1 MLLKS
6 KDPKDQL
13 QLFFKQDPQYLKT
26 YVKEHPNNKMAW
38 YLLGREYEAQGK
50 QGKALY
56 CYAQAG
62 EIYEA
67 YENQKVNL
75 PPEAL
80 EQIRGWGST
89 RKRRR
94 RMGRLRLGL
103 ALLMLAAAVLFAPG
117 APSLPVY
124 VTEKEVPLPEGVT
137 PAQLQETKVYY
148 ITGGKTQ
155 ERIGAALQSMLLEER
170 ISSFAI
176 LARGIPMGQTSW
188 ISWLRK
194 PEVLLSVEA
203 KQDASQQQINYHDAE
218 SCGCQPADPGKAEQI
233 VAAWMSKQEQE
244 LVLKSAIAYYTKANG
259 RAPEQL
265 TELTASYPGNVL
277 PGVTADMQ
285 GLFDRQKDEIAA
297 ETAEWVKQN
306 GSPKASEAMP
316 GAEGLTK
323 PMKEPLR
330 IVVDKSAHRLAL
342 VSGNLIVRSY
352 AVGLGGD
359 RTPEGTFAIT
369 EKVRNP
375 NGKSNGEF
383 GSRGMTLSDTLY
395 AIHGTNRPSSIGK
408 DESLGCIRMRK
419 EDVEELFDMTPLG
432 TPVTIGR
439 GLLPAEESR
448 SGSPFRLPLQTGET
462 NPGKVY
468 RWLN

>member
-1 MLLKS
+1 MKS
-6 KDPKDQL
+6 KDPEEQL

-26 YVKEHPNNKMAW
+26 YVREHPNNKMAW

-67 YENQKVNL
+67 YENQRVNL

-80 EQIRGWGST
+80 EPIREWGST
-89 RKRRR
+89 RQRRR
-94 RMGRLRLGL
+94 RMGYFRLGL
-103 ALLMLAAAVLFAPG
+103 LLLMLGAALMY
-117 APSLPVY
+117 APSPPPIPVH
-124 VTEKEVPLPEGVT
+124 VTESAAPLPAGVT
-137 PAQLQETKVYY
+137 PAQLKETKVYY
-148 ITGGKTQ
+148 LTGGKSQ
-155 ERIGAALQSMLLEER
+155 DSIGAALQSMLVQER
-170 ISSFAI
+170 IGSFAI
-176 LARGIPMGQTSW
+176 LARGIPMEQTSW
-188 ISWLRK
+188 IHWLRK

-203 KQDASQQQINYHDAE
+203 GQNASQQEINYHDAE
-218 SCGCQPADPGKAEQI
+218 SCVCEPADSTRAEQI
-233 VAAWMSKQEQE
+233 VAAWVSKQERE
-244 LVLKSAIAYYTKANG
+244 LVLRSAVAYYIKEKG
-259 RAPEQL
+259 RAPKQL
-265 TELTASYPGNVL
+265 AELTAPYPDNVL
-277 PGVTADMQ
+277 PGITPDMQ
-285 GLFDRQKDEIAA
+285 ELFERQKDEILA

-306 GSPKASEAMP
+306 GTPKEPEPSSDAT
-316 GAEGLTK
+316 GLTK

-342 VSGNLIVRSY
+342 ISGSVIVRSY

-359 RTPEGTFAIT
+359 RTPEGTFEIS

-419 EDVEELFDMTPLG
+419 EDMEELFDMTPLG
-432 TPVTIGR
+432 SPVTIGN
-439 GLLPAEESR
+439 GLLPNEESR
-448 SGSPFRLPLQTGET
+448 SGSPFGLPLQTEET

-468 RWLN
+468 KWLN

>member
-6 KDPKDQL
+6 KDPDDQL
-13 QLFFKQDPQYLKT
+13 QLFFKQDPHYLKT
-26 YVKEHPNNKMAW
+26 YVREHPNNKMAW

-67 YENQKVNL
+67 YENQKVSL

-80 EQIRGWGST
+80 KPIRDWGFT
-89 RKRRR
+89 RKRERR
-94 RMGRLRLGL
+94 KGYLRLCL
-103 ALLMLAAAVLFAPG
+103 ALMMLAAMVLYAPG
-117 APSLPVY
+117 APPLPVHE
-124 VTEKEVPLPEGVT
+124 TQKAAPLPEGVT
-137 PAQLQETKVYY
+137 PTQLQETKVYY
-148 ITGGKTQ
+148 LTGEKSR
-155 ERIGAALQSMLLEER
+155 ERIGAALQSMLVQER
-170 ISSFAI
+170 IGSLAI
-176 LARGIPMGQTSW
+176 LARGVPLGETSW
-188 ISWLRK
+188 VSWLRK

-203 KQDASQQQINYHDAE
+203 KQDASQQQINYHDE
-218 SCGCQPADPGKAEQI
+218 QSCSCQPADPKKAEQI
-233 VAAWMSKQEQE
+233 VAAWISKQEQE
-244 LVLKSAIAYYTKANG
+244 LVLRSAIAYYTKTNG
-259 RAPEQL
+259 QAPQRL
-265 TELTASYPGNVL
+265 TELTAPYPGNAL
-277 PGVTADMQ
+277 PGITPDMQ
-285 GLFDRQKDEIAA
+285 ELFDRQKDAMIA
-297 ETAEWVKQN
+297 ETAEWVKSN
-306 GSPKASEAMP
+306 GTPKESESVFD
-316 GAEGLTK
+316 AEGLTK

-330 IVVDKSAHRLAL
+330 IVVDKSGHRLAL

-359 RTPEGTFAIT
+359 RTPDGTFEIT

-408 DESLGCIRMRK
+408 NESLGCIRMRK

-448 SGSPFRLPLQTGET
+448 SGSPFGLPLQTEET

-468 RWLN
+468 KWLN